1 MNTKKKKF
9 TLDEMIL
16 EIVRKTQPISSERV
30 WMEIGENFDLESN
43 PSQTEVN
50 QILEKIERKG
60 ILKRIRF
67 KSEEEKY
74 LVVEK

>member
-1 MNTKKKKF
+1 
-9 TLDEMIL
+9 
-16 EIVRKTQPISSERV
+16 
-30 WMEIGENFDLESN
+30 MEIGVNFDLESN

-50 QILEKIERKG
+50 QILEKIERED

-74 LVVEK
+74 LVVGK

>member
-1 MNTKKKKF
+1 MNTKKKEF

-16 EIVRKTQPISSERV
+16 EIVWKKRPISSEGV
-30 WMEIGENFDLESN
+30 WMEIGVNFDLESN

-50 QILEKIERKG
+50 QILEKIERED

-74 LVVEK
+74 LVVGK